1 LLVPKR
7 QLPASLGWSFAF
19 GVPNLQIG
27 NPRKTRLTQRSQL
40 NTSIVL
46 NIIWISFFLAA
57 FCTALFKLVFLGDQQ
72 VFAQIMEAMF
82 ALSKSAFEISL
93 GLTGVLALWL
103 GIMRIGEKSGFILLL
118 TQSLTPLFSRLMPD
132 VPKGHP
138 ALGAIVM
145 NISANALGL
154 DNAATPLG
162 IKAMQ
167 ELQTLNPHPETASN
181 AQILFL
187 VINTAGVTL
196 FPVTIFT
203 YRAQLGAANPTDV
216 FIPIL
221 IATYVGTM
229 VGLFTVA
236 YVQKI
241 NLLDKVIVAYLG
253 GFTLVVG
260 GILAY
265 FSSLPQQQMLE
276 QSAIISNFILFSLVI
291 TFILG
296 AINKEINAYD
306 AFIEGA
312 KEGFHTATTIIPYL
326 VAMLVA
332 IGVFRASGALDLL
345 ADLART
351 IVHYF
356 MLDDRFV
363 DALPTALMKP
373 FSGSGARAMMID
385 TMKTMGADSFAGR
398 LSSIV
403 QGSTETTFYVLAIY
417 FGSVGIKH
425 IRHAAAC
432 GIIADFAGIV
442 ASIFV
447 AYWFFG

>member
-1 LLVPKR
+1 
-7 QLPASLGWSFAF
+7 
-19 GVPNLQIG
+19 
-27 NPRKTRLTQRSQL
+27 
-40 NTSIVL
+40 
-46 NIIWISFFLAA
+46 
-57 FCTALFKLVFLGDQQ
+57 

-82 ALSKSAFEISL
+82 ALSKSAFEIAL
-93 GLTGVLALWL
+93 GLTGILALWL
-103 GIMRIGEKSGFILLL
+103 GIMRIGEKSGFIQLL
-118 TQSLTPLFSRLMPD
+118 TQGLTPLFSRLMPD

-167 ELQTLNPHPETASN
+167 ELQSLNPNPETASN

-187 VINTAGVTL
+187 VINTSSVTL

-221 IATYVGTM
+221 IATYMSTLA
-229 VGLFTVA
+229 GLLAVA
-236 YVQKI
+236 FVQKI
-241 NLLDKVIVAYLG
+241 NLLDKVIMAYLG
-253 GFTLVVG
+253 GFTVVVG

-276 QSAIISNFILFSLVI
+276 QSALISNFILFSLVI
-291 TFILG
+291 IFILG
-296 AINKEINAYD
+296 ALNKEINAYD

-312 KEGFHTATTIIPYL
+312 KEGFQTAIGIIPYL

-345 ADLART
+345 ADLARAA
-351 IVHYF
+351 VHYF

-363 DALPTALMKP
+363 DALPTALIKP

-385 TMKTMGADSFAGR
+385 TMKTLGPDSFAGR
-398 LSSIV
+398 LSAIV

-432 GIIADFAGIV
+432 GIIADLAGVI

>member
-1 LLVPKR
+1 
-7 QLPASLGWSFAF
+7 
-19 GVPNLQIG
+19 
-27 NPRKTRLTQRSQL
+27 LTIP
-40 NTSIVL
+40 IVL

-103 GIMRIGEKSGFILLL
+103 GIMRIGEKSGFIQLL
-118 TQSLTPLFSRLMPD
+118 TQCLTPLFARLMPD
-132 VPKGHP
+132 VPRGHP

-162 IKAMQ
+162 IKAMK
-167 ELQTLNPHPETASN
+167 ELQTLNPNPETASN

-221 IATYVGTM
+221 IATYMGTM
-229 VGLFTVA
+229 AGLFTVA
-236 YVQKI
+236 FVQKI
-241 NLLDKVIVAYLG
+241 NLLDKVIIAYLG

-276 QSAIISNFILFSLVI
+276 QSALISNFILFSLVI

-296 AINKEINAYD
+296 AINKEINAYE

-312 KEGFHTATTIIPYL
+312 KEGFQTAITIIPYL

-345 ADLART
+345 ADLARAA
-351 IVHYF
+351 VHYF

-398 LSSIV
+398 LSAIV
-403 QGSTETTFYVLAIY
+403 QGSSETTFYVLAIY

-425 IRHAAAC
+425 VRHAPAC

>member
-1 LLVPKR
+1 M
-7 QLPASLGWSFAF
+7 
-19 GVPNLQIG
+19 
-27 NPRKTRLTQRSQL
+27 
-40 NTSIVL
+40 L

-72 VFAQIMEAMF
+72 IFAQIMEAMF

-118 TQSLTPLFSRLMPD
+118 TKCLTPLFARLMPD
-132 VPKGHP
+132 VPRGHP

-162 IKAMQ
+162 IKAMK
-167 ELQTLNPHPETASN
+167 ELQTLNPNPETASN

-221 IATYVGTM
+221 IATYMGTM
-229 VGLFTVA
+229 AGLFTVA
-236 YVQKI
+236 FVQKI
-241 NLLDKVIVAYLG
+241 NLLDKVIMAYLG
-253 GFTLVVG
+253 GFTMVVG

-265 FSSLPQQQMLE
+265 FSSLPQQQMLD
-276 QSAIISNFILFSLVI
+276 QSALISNFILLSLVI
-291 TFILG
+291 IFILG
-296 AINKEINAYD
+296 AINKEINAYE

-312 KEGFHTATTIIPYL
+312 KEGFQTAITIIPYL

-345 ADLART
+345 ANLARAA
-351 IVHYF
+351 VHYF

-398 LSSIV
+398 LSAIV
-403 QGSTETTFYVLAIY
+403 QGSSETTFYVLAIY

-425 IRHAAAC
+425 VRHAPAC

>member
-1 LLVPKR
+1 
-7 QLPASLGWSFAF
+7 
-19 GVPNLQIG
+19 
-27 NPRKTRLTQRSQL
+27 
-40 NTSIVL
+40 VL

-103 GIMRIGEKSGFILLL
+103 GIMRIGEKSGFIQLL
-118 TQSLTPLFSRLMPD
+118 TESLTPLFSRLMPD

-167 ELQTLNPHPETASN
+167 ELQTLNPNPETASN

-187 VINTAGVTL
+187 VINTSGVTL

-221 IATYVGTM
+221 IATYMSTLA
-229 VGLFTVA
+229 GLLAVA
-236 YVQKI
+236 FVQKI

-345 ADLART
+345 ADLARFV
-351 IVHYF
+351 VHYF

-363 DALPTALMKP
+363 DALPTALIKP

-417 FGSVGIKH
+417 FGAVGIKH

-432 GIIADFAGIV
+432 GIIADFAGVV

>member
-1 LLVPKR
+1 M
-7 QLPASLGWSFAF
+7 
-19 GVPNLQIG
+19 
-27 NPRKTRLTQRSQL
+27 
-40 NTSIVL
+40 L
-46 NIIWISFFLAA
+46 NIIWICFFLAA
-57 FCTALFKLVFLGDQQ
+57 FCTAMFKLVFLGDQQ

-118 TQSLTPLFSRLMPD
+118 TKGLTPLFSRLMPD

-167 ELQTLNPHPETASN
+167 ELQTLNPNPDTASN

-221 IATYVGTM
+221 IATYMGTM
-229 VGLFTVA
+229 AGLFTVA

-241 NLLDKVIVAYLG
+241 NLLDKVILAYLG

-296 AINKEINAYD
+296 AINKEINAYE

-312 KEGFHTATTIIPYL
+312 KEGFQTAITIIPYL

-345 ADLART
+345 ADLARAA
-351 IVHYF
+351 VHYF

-432 GIIADFAGIV
+432 GIIADFAGII
-442 ASIFV
+442 ASILV

>member
-1 LLVPKR
+1 ML
-7 QLPASLGWSFAF
+7 
-19 GVPNLQIG
+19 NL
-27 NPRKTRLTQRSQL
+27 
-40 NTSIVL
+40 
-46 NIIWISFFLAA
+46 IWISFFLVA
-57 FCTALFKLVFLGDQQ
+57 FCIALFKLVFLGDQH
-72 VFAQIMEAMF
+72 VFAQLMEAMF
-82 ALSKSAFEISL
+82 AMSKSAFDISL

-103 GIMRIGEKSGFILLL
+103 GIMRIGEKSGFIQLF
-118 TQSLTPLFSRLMPD
+118 TQGLTPLFSRLMPD
-132 VPKGHP
+132 VPKDHP

-167 ELQTLNPHPETASN
+167 ELQSLNPNPETASN

-187 VINTAGVTL
+187 VINTSSVTL

-221 IATYVGTM
+221 IATYMSTLT
-229 VGLFTVA
+229 GLLAVA
-236 YVQKI
+236 FMQKI
-241 NLLDKVIVAYLG
+241 NLWDKVIMAYLG
-253 GFTLVVG
+253 GMTLIVG
-260 GILAY
+260 GLLAY

-276 QSAIISNFILFSLVI
+276 QSALISNFILFSLVI
-291 TFILG
+291 VFILG
-296 AINKEINAYD
+296 AIHKEINAYD

-312 KEGFHTATTIIPYL
+312 KEGFQTAITLIPYL

-345 ADLART
+345 ADLARAA
-351 IVHYF
+351 VRYF
-356 MLDDRFV
+356 MLDGRFV
-363 DALPTALMKP
+363 DAMPTALIKP

-385 TMKTMGADSFAGR
+385 TMKTLGPDSFAGR
-398 LSSIV
+398 LSAIV

-432 GIIADFAGIV
+432 GIIADLAGVI